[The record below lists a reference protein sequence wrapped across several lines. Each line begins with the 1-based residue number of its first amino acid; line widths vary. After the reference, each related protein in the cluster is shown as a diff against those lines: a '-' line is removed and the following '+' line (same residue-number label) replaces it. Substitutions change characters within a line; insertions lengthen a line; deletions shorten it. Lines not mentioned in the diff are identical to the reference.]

1 MGSEIQR
8 ECKECCHCRN
18 VSDAE
23 VKKNGS
29 NNILRGIPNKN
40 GGDPTLQSF
49 QNNNLSFLENNAKVA
64 SLVITNPNIYQK
76 MNKGER
82 LHQLLEPLTSFLN
95 KNLLETVNLLLNKVI
110 ELNKRPSSKNTVYTL
125 FENNYKELINTKILD
140 NLNYSDLGYFTK
152 VKFNLIYAVEI
163 IAELYHY
170 FNYHLNDGR
179 EPYNV
184 YYWEYIK
191 NPVSYMKE
199 RVNDLFKCIKDI
211 NDFIMD
217 NKSKNTNN
225 YLDIHITATNFNIQ
239 LAQ

>member
-1 MGSEIQR
+1 MGCELQR
-8 ECKECCHCRN
+8 ECKECCRCNN
-18 VSDAE
+18 VVDTE
-23 VKKNGS
+23 LKKDHR

-40 GGDPTLQSF
+40 NGESTLQSL
-49 QNNNLSFLENNAKVA
+49 QNDNLSFMDNNAYVA
-64 SLVITNPNIYQK
+64 SSIITNPKIYQK

-82 LHQLLEPLTSFLN
+82 LHQILEPLTSFLN
-95 KNLLETVNLLLNKVI
+95 KSLLETVNLLLNKII
-110 ELNKRPSSKNTVYTL
+110 ELNKGSSSNTVYAL
-125 FENNYKELINTKILD
+125 FENNYKELVNSKILD
-140 NLNYSDLGYFTK
+140 NLNCSDLGYFTK
-152 VKFNLIYAVEI
+152 VKFNLIYVVEI

-170 FNYHLNDGR
+170 FNYHLIDGR

-217 NKSKNTNN
+217 NKSRNVNN
-225 YLDIHITATNFNIQ
+225 SIDIHITATNFNIQ
-239 LAQ
+239 MAQ

>member
-1 MGSEIQR
+1 MGCELQR
-8 ECKECCHCRN
+8 ECKECCRCNN
-18 VSDAE
+18 VVDTE
-23 VKKNGS
+23 LKKDHR

-40 GGDPTLQSF
+40 NGESTLQSV
-49 QNNNLSFLENNAKVA
+49 QNDNLSFMDNNAYVA
-64 SLVITNPNIYQK
+64 SSIITNPKIYQK

-82 LHQLLEPLTSFLN
+82 LHQILEPLTSFLN
-95 KNLLETVNLLLNKVI
+95 KSLLETVNLLLNKII
-110 ELNKRPSSKNTVYTL
+110 EINKGSSSKNTVYAL
-125 FENNYKELINTKILD
+125 FENNYKELVNSKILD

-152 VKFNLIYAVEI
+152 VKFNLIYVVEI

-170 FNYHLNDGR
+170 FNYHLIDGR

-217 NKSKNTNN
+217 NKSRNVNN
-225 YLDIHITATNFNIQ
+225 SIDIHITATNFNIQ
-239 LAQ
+239 MAQ